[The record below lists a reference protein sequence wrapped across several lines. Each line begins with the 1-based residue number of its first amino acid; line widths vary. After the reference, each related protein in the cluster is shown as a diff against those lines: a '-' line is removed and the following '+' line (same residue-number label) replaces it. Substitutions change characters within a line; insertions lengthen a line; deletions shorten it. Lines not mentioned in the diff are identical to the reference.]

1 MLNSLHLEGFRNLA
15 GASLDF
21 ASGINL
27 FYGSN
32 GAGKT
37 NLLEA
42 IGMFALG
49 KSCRGSKDNELV
61 NFDRELTE
69 LTANITGQKKKLI
82 SP

>member
-1 MLNSLHLEGFRNLA
+1 MT
-15 GASLDF
+15 LDF

-27 FYGSN
+27 FYGRN

-49 KSCRGSKDNELV
+49 KSCRGGKDTELV
-61 NFDRELTE
+61 GFDRELAE
-69 LTANITGQKKKLI
+69 LTANITIEKKKSI